1 MKKLKFKP
9 TEKTVDFFNE
19 FSIID
24 NLSVDEMLNR
34 VLCYVSVQ
42 EPIDAA
48 ILLLWYAVASVDNLN
63 DRQKS
68 DVILSFISILVCCM
82 VNSEF
87 SINDALETITL
98 TYKDITNDKRK
109 NKDYGEMPIPEKICY
124 DKKIKVQLASPAMK
138 IKAYSKIRGITVEKA
153 IEQKI
158 EEMSPDNHNIA
169 RDVFFQRVIAV
180 TIKQN
185 QIQVCCTI
193 LILSALLLS
202 YLKDAAFEQ
211 YIEILRNDCTE
222 NIEKSYKYRRIEELK
237 EKIYRYN

>member
-9 TEKTVDFFNE
+9 TKKTVDFFNE
-19 FSIID
+19 FGVID
-24 NLSVDEMLNR
+24 NFSVEEMLNR

-98 TYKDITNDKRK
+98 TYKDITNDKRN

-124 DKKIKVQLASPAMK
+124 DKKNQGTVGASG
-138 IKAYSKIRGITVEKA
+138 YE
-153 IEQKI
+153 
-158 EEMSPDNHNIA
+158 NHSI
-169 RDVFFQRVIAV
+169 
-180 TIKQN
+180 
-185 QIQVCCTI
+185 
-193 LILSALLLS
+193 
-202 YLKDAAFEQ
+202 
-211 YIEILRNDCTE
+211 
-222 NIEKSYKYRRIEELK
+222 
-237 EKIYRYN
+237 